1 MFPGGSLDV
10 LEGGEGAAPSL
21 RLVGGHHGAATRHHG
36 AAVDAAAP
44 CYHKTVAGAG
54 AVAPL
59 HNGAGFEVFQI
70 IVGRKCRKEEF

>member
-36 AAVDAAAP
+36 AAVAAAP
-44 CYHKTVAGAG
+44 CQHKTVAG

-59 HNGAGFEVFQI
+59 HNGACFEFFQI
-70 IVGRKCRKEEF
+70 IVGGKCRKEEF